1 MRAIHG
7 VSGENVLLVAS
18 RRQCLNPDCEAV
30 KEGSIAA
37 MKRRD
42 VGGEAMAA
50 ARRNGPDAVDTA
62 PESVKEALR
71 RGDVRDCVAT
81 ATVLL
86 NGGVSFTLSDSRYG
100 LGVYFLRPPV

>member
-30 KEGSIAA
+30 KAGAIAA

-42 VGGEAMAA
+42 AGGQAMAA

-62 PESVKEALR
+62 PDLVKGALR
-71 RGDVRDCVAT
+71 RGDLRDYIAT

-86 NGGVSFTLSDSRYG
+86 NGGVSFTLSDSR
-100 LGVYFLRPPV
+100 